1 MMFLLLSRL
10 RFFFS
15 AHKKRIVPKNNSQM
29 KHVFKKET
37 RVEIRRPAA
46 VFTEMTNIAL
56 HSLSLCVSAILS
68 RMAKNVKVGRPVC

>member
-1 MMFLLLSRL
+1 
-10 RFFFS
+10 
-15 AHKKRIVPKNNSQM
+15 M

-37 RVEIRRPAA
+37 RAEIRRPAA